1 MYALQNLKDVVTE
14 LPRGGW
20 LVQTSA
26 GYIQVGAPP
35 ETIKDTMLLPESV
48 PQIFVMPVRLF
59 SPDKG
64 ISLAELEFPIY
75 YNFFLKQRKTT
86 IVATEEQA
94 RRLKRVLQESVFGPE
109 RMDLSADA
117 PDERTVL
124 PDLRPEMEHYRSF
137 TFDDLFTIVP
147 LSGGA
152 CRIGAVEIRLDEN
165 GRFHFTDGGR
175 ELAGVPGSIEY
186 RPRFDIG
193 ERLKV
198 PYRPPLFAVTC
209 LGPSHGFDPEDNTSG
224 FIIWLNHRGIMVD
237 PPVNS
242 TEWLQ
247 DSNVNPKL
255 IDSVIVTHCHADHD
269 AGTFQKL
276 LEETKVTIYTTRTIM
291 ESFLRKYSAMVDE
304 PVDYLRRLF
313 EFSPAAIGQPF
324 FIHGAEFTAFYS
336 LHSIPTIGFKMRF
349 QDRSFVYSS
358 DHQGDPRIH
367 RELFQKGVLSPE
379 RYAQLCSF
387 PWESEVIYHEAGIPP
402 LHTTITYFASL
413 PKKTQKRI
421 HIYHIAR
428 KAFPAGT
435 KLNLCRFGMEHTV
448 NLPVAAPPFEKTYE
462 VLSLLRHLDFLHSF
476 TLQKAQEFMAAIEEE
491 NFKKGRY
498 IIRKGSRGE
507 KFYIIYS
514 GHVAVFLEGLEQKK
528 IYGEFEYFGEVAL
541 MTDQPTSADVIAD
554 TDVIVYSMT
563 KDKFLNFIAG
573 TEFEETL
580 QRLVKNRDRES
591 WNLLSGSRVF
601 GRLTSYQK
609 TWLESALA
617 TVTRDGPGV
626 LAESGRPME
635 KMYIIREGDVEV
647 AANGRRVATLGRG
660 DFVGALDNLDRET
673 GWPYRFTHRGPVALF
688 QLSREDA
695 AVFARSNPGL
705 IMKFTFEELLK
716 KRVR

>member
-1 MYALQNLKDVVTE
+1 MYALQSLKDVVTE

-20 LVQTSA
+20 LVQTSS

-35 ETIKDTMLLPESV
+35 ETIKDTMLLPASV
-48 PQIFVMPVRLF
+48 PQIFVLPVRLF
-59 SPDKG
+59 NPEKG
-64 ISLAELEFPIY
+64 ISLSELEFPIY
-75 YNFFLKQRKTT
+75 YNYFLKQRRTT
-86 IVATEEQA
+86 IVATDEQA
-94 RRLKRVLQESVFGPE
+94 RRLVRVLQESVFGPE
-109 RMDLSADA
+109 QMDLAADA
-117 PDERTVL
+117 PDERTML

-137 TFDDLFTIVP
+137 GFDDLFTIVTMKDN
-147 LSGGA
+147 A
-152 CRIGAVEIRLDEN
+152 CRIGAVEIRQDEN
-165 GRFHFTDGGR
+165 GRFTFTDNGR
-175 ELAGVPGSIEY
+175 PLGEVPGFIEY
-186 RPRFDIG
+186 TPRFDIG
-193 ERLKV
+193 RRLKA

-242 TEWLQ
+242 TEWLR

-276 LEETKVTIYTTRTIM
+276 MEEGKVTIYTTRTVM
-291 ESFLRKYSAMVDE
+291 ESFLRKYSALADE

-313 EFSPAAIGQPF
+313 DFSPVAIGQPF

-336 LHSIPTIGFKMRF
+336 LHSIPTIGFKLRF
-349 QDRSFVYSS
+349 
-358 DHQGDPRIH
+358 HQGDPRVH
-367 RELFQKGVLSPE
+367 GDLFAKGVLAPE
-379 RYAQLCSF
+379 RYAQLSSF

-402 LHTTITYFASL
+402 LHTTIDYFASL
-413 PKKTQKRI
+413 PKAVQKRI
-421 HIYHIAR
+421 HIYHIA
-428 KAFPAGT
+428 KQAFPSGT
-435 KLNLCRFGMEHTV
+435 RLNLCKFGMEHTV

-491 NFKKGRY
+491 NFKKGRF

-541 MTDQPTSADVIAD
+541 ITDQPTAADVVAD

-580 QRLVKNRDRES
+580 ARLVKNRDRES
-591 WNLLSGSRVF
+591 WNILSGSRVF

-609 TWLESALA
+609 TWIESALTPVA
-617 TVTRDGPGV
+617 FSGQGV
-626 LAESGRPME
+626 LAEAGRPME
-635 KMYIIREGDVEV
+635 RMYIIREGEITVSR
-647 AANGRRVATLGRG
+647 NGRPLAVLGRG
-660 DFVGALDNLDRET
+660 DFVGALDNLDREA
-673 GWPYRFTHRGPVALF
+673 GWPYRFSHKLDVSLF
-688 QLSREDA
+688 QLSREDVSA
-695 AVFARSNPGL
+695 FARSNPGL
-705 IMKFTFEELLK
+705 IMKFTFDQLL
-716 KRVR
+716 RDRTAR